1 MNMLGT
7 YNHAHLAS
15 ECHGLLISSFMG
27 VCVYIGTLLISSFM
41 EVCVYI
47 QVGIKLNTFIEV
59 FLANHIRALADIF
72 CPFEVL
78 ISAGIFCP
86 F

>member
-1 MNMLGT
+1 MFSCLSPQWIIGMNMLGM

-27 VCVYIGTLLISSFM
+27 VCVYIGMLLISSFM

-47 QVGIKLNTFIEV
+47 
-59 FLANHIRALADIF
+59 
-72 CPFEVL
+72 
-78 ISAGIFCP
+78 
-86 F
+86 